1 MTISHKKMSELQNF
15 LSEKVSDDNLR
26 EDLYK
31 YFAELVKYDENK
43 RYPYDK
49 EKYEK
54 YRKPYYEKNKEK
66 IIKNNNERKKK
77 KQLEERN
84 NILNIEN
91 SLSVIKI

>member
-1 MTISHKKMSELQNF
+1 MTVSHKKMSELQTF
-15 LSEKVSDDNLR
+15 LSEKIVDDNLR

-31 YFAELVKYDENK
+31 YFKEFVKYDENK

-54 YRKPYYEKNKEK
+54 YDKKYYEKNKEK
-66 IIKNNNERKKK
+66 IKKAVTERRRNKRLDEKK
-77 KQLEERN
+77 